1 MAAAADFYRSP
12 RLAYGYAHH
21 RPPVHQQVIARLH
34 ARLALF
40 DKLPRALDIGCGAGL
55 STAALLP
62 LAHQV
67 TGIEPIIEML
77 AHRRSVTTQA
87 QFVAAKA
94 EQLPFA
100 SHSFDLL
107 TAAGALN
114 YADLKMFF
122 HEAVRVLDADGV
134 LVIYDFSEGRRLQAD
149 PRLENWYAAFKQRY
163 PAPPGYAMDVRAL
176 EYQKYDL
183 RLDAY
188 EEFEVA
194 VPLTCAS
201 YLRYVLSETSVELAV
216 SRGTQEKEI
225 RDWCE
230 ASLREIFGDEIC
242 DVYFDAYLAVIRRS
256 SSDPSVC

>member
-1 MAAAADFYRSP
+1 MRATIDFYRSP

-21 RPPVHQQVIARLH
+21 RPPVHQHLITRLREH
-34 ARLALF
+34 LALPN
-40 DKLPRALDIGCGAGL
+40 KLHRALDIGCGAGL
-55 STAALLP
+55 STAALAP
-62 LAHQV
+62 MVENAF
-67 TGIEPIIEML
+67 GIEPIIEML
-77 AHRRSVTTQA
+77 AHRSSVTIQA

-122 HEAVRVLDADGV
+122 PEAVRVLDADGV

-149 PRLENWYAAFKQRY
+149 SRLENWYAAFKQRY
-163 PAPPGYAMDVRAL
+163 PVPPGYALDIRAL

-183 RLDAY
+183 RLDVY

-194 VPLTCAS
+194 VPMTCTG
-201 YLRYVLSETSVELAV
+201 YLHYVLSETSVELAI
-216 SRGTQEKEI
+216 SRGAQEKEI
-225 RDWCE
+225 RHWCE
-230 ASLREIFGDEIC
+230 ETLREIFTDQPRE
-242 DVYFDAYLAVIRRS
+242 VFFDACLAVIRRS
-256 SSDPSVC
+256 